1 MYAFFMAL
9 FGALCWGMA
18 PAFGKIGLKGI
29 NPLDGLAART
39 VITAILVFG
48 FFFVS
53 GGGLE
58 RLSSISAR
66 CWFFLALEAFLATF
80 AGDLAYYAAIKSG
93 DIGKTALI
101 LSISPLITLWLG
113 WQFMGEYIT
122 PLQLV
127 GAILIVTGIIFIGVD
142 LKA

>member
-1 MYAFFMAL
+1 MAI
-9 FGALCWGMA
+9 FGALCWGIA
-18 PAFGKIGLKGI
+18 PAFGKIGLKGV
-29 NPLDGLAART
+29 NPIDGLAART

-48 FFFVS
+48 CFFAS
-53 GGGLE
+53 GGAE
-58 RLSSISAR
+58 RISSISAR
-66 CWFFLALEAFLATF
+66 CWFFLAMEAFLATF
-80 AGDLAYYAAIKSG
+80 AGDLAYYAAIKWG

-127 GAILIVTGIIFIGVD
+127 GAIFIVTGMVFVGVD
-142 LKA
+142 LR